1 MSTMPCYLK
10 SIRYLEVSLKKVIKV
25 SGREPTKAELKTGLK
40 ELLKQ
45 GTISAAKYSELC
57 SKIDACVEVKGHVH
71 THDKMFA

>member
-10 SIRYLEVSLKKVIKV
+10 SIKTLEVDLKKVIKV
-25 SGREPTKAELKTGLK
+25 RGREPTKVELKAGLK

-57 SKIDACVEVKGHVH
+57 SKIDACVEVKGHTH
-71 THDKMFA
+71 THEKMFA